1 MKTLNTIL
9 ISGASGKFSE
19 ISGLDDN
26 AKKCGNVILKNV
38 VFQPQT
44 NLWAGY
50 GTPLDKEGT
59 VVLEEKNEAG
69 ESLKTWKLSNA
80 KATKFSTGDSL
91 DGAGPSFE
99 SIELSYD
106 GIKVESR

>member
-1 MKTLNTIL
+1 MKTTHTIL
-9 ISGASGKFSE
+9 ISGASGKFST
-19 ISGLDDN
+19 ISGLDDH
-26 AKKCGNVILKNV
+26 AKKSGSVILENV

-50 GTPLDKEGT
+50 GTPLDNEGT
-59 VVLEEKNEAG
+59 VVIEEKNEAG

-80 KATKFSTGDSL
+80 KATKFSTGDSI

-106 GIKVESR
+106 GIEGETQ